1 MRSVL
6 KMSLVVTALLFVL
19 NKDGSPEVV
28 VPLTEAESIPQFVP
42 PPPLQERRNFIPPA
56 GREEMQRQRN
66 AERSASTEWLKEVT
80 SKYSPDSWY
89 LLMSYDSL
97 PASASAPLLNGGVV
111 TSEKTIGTFEYLR
124 GRTRIDLLVSMETNV
139 HEIAHGYFD
148 RNVFRYLLDNKTDFN
163 AGNANGFIYITPELG
178 CFVSFPLK
186 SMFPSA
192 ELAKVIPQDLRT
204 YRYDTY
210 INGTTSTQSDGIIG
224 LLNELYA
231 YYCGSRFCYEMLEPY
246 GEAAGS
252 GAAGLFEWVTHT
264 QSSMSAFYEFDFF
277 ISEYL
282 LFMKRNHPSEYGQ
295 LRSYT
300 PFRES
305 YSVIRGLYIDLIN
318 RYLERIDREMNE
330 LNSKDGAEARIKD
343 GWLWV
348 RAGDSHIFS
357 GTPLFSDERK
367 ILLPV
372 LESKRFREIREDFQL
387 NENPKSAIRSPQSE
401 ITLLL
406 F

>member
-1 MRSVL
+1 MRSAPKVV
-6 KMSLVVTALLFVL
+6 LVVTALLFIL

-28 VPLTEAESIPQFVP
+28 VPLTETESAPHYMPLP
-42 PPPLQERRNFIPPA
+42 PPPPQERRNFIPPA

-97 PASASAPLLNGGVV
+97 PAESSAPLLGGGEVN
-111 TSEKTIGTFEYLR
+111 SLKTLATFEYLR

-139 HEIAHGYFD
+139 HEVAHGYFD
-148 RNVFRYLLDNKTDFN
+148 QNTFRYLNDAGTGFN
-163 AGNANGFIYITPELG
+163 AENANGFIYITPELNF
-178 CFVSFPLK
+178 FVSFPLK

-192 ELAKVIPQDLRT
+192 KLASVIPSNLRT

-210 INGTTSTQSDGIIG
+210 IEGTTSTQSDGVIG
-224 LLNELYA
+224 LLNELHA
-231 YYCGSRFCYEMLEPY
+231 YYIGSRYCYEILEPY
-246 GEAAGS
+246 MEAQGS
-252 GAAGLFEWVTHT
+252 DAAGLFEWVTHT
-264 QSSMSAFYEFDFF
+264 QSTMSAFYEFDFF

-282 LFMKRNHPSEYGQ
+282 LYMKRKYPAGYQQ
-295 LRSYT
+295 LRSYS
-300 PFRES
+300 PFIEA
-305 YSVIRGLYIDLIN
+305 YSTLRNLYTDLID
-318 RYLERIDREMNE
+318 RYLERINSEM
-330 LNSKDGAEARIKD
+330 SRINQQGGSEVSQKD

-348 RAGDSHIFS
+348 RSGESHISS

-372 LESKRFREIREDFQL
+372 LESRRFREIREDF
-387 NENPKSAIRSPQSE
+387 
-401 ITLLL
+401 
-406 F
+406 